1 MPRSYFRK
9 EGARPYNTNKGKDL
23 EGALTAVNAGMS
35 IRAAAK
41 EFGISNT
48 LQRRINGNKV

>member
-1 MPRSYFRK
+1 MPRSYVKK

-41 EFGISNT
+41 EFGISNST
-48 LQRRINGNKV
+48 LQRRIW